1 MDLDDEERP
10 QRVPESGRE
19 PVPDEVD
26 DLLQLDRALLL
37 KLGQRSLLDGLSYF
51 GGPVG

>member
-1 MDLDDEERP
+1 MNLDDEERP

-51 GGPVG
+51 GSPVG